1 MSDRGTK
8 ILEGIEKKMKDS
20 GMDEVRMVYAGENG
34 VNPDTLTTLHRGFG
48 SISNLAEGE
57 FCFVGSKDDEPARF
71 VARIAFASELSSDV
85 IPALTARIAVINA
98 EIAAGAYEY
107 DPVDDELSFALK
119 IPVADGLSDE
129 DLSEMIGS
137 DIAIALS
144 VGEQYAAELLEIA
157 NGNGG
162 EF

>member
-8 ILEGIEKKMKDS
+8 ILKGIEKKMKDS
-20 GMDEVRMVYAGENG
+20 GMDEVRMVYAGEDD
-34 VNPDTLTTLHRGFG
+34 VAIDTLMTLHRGFG

-57 FCFVGSKDDEPARF
+57 FCFVEAEDEPARF
-71 VARIAFASELSSDV
+71 VARIAFASEIPSDFV
-85 IPALTARIAVINA
+85 PALTARIALVNA
-98 EIAAGAYEY
+98 EIPTGAYEY
-107 DPVDDELSFALK
+107 DPVDDELSYALK
-119 IPVADGLSDE
+119 LPVADGLTDSQLE
-129 DLSEMIGS
+129 EMIGS

-144 VGEQYAAELLEIA
+144 LGEQYAAELIELA